1 MVANNGTG
9 STIFYDR
16 VFNQNWCFCGCFAP
30 MMLKWAHTDMLA
42 GMWFFF
48 LLSASSFPFLVLY
61 VIWYPT
67 YLVSWLDFIMG
78 VAFIAGAG
86 LMVYASYP
94 KNFNSTMAFD
104 TLTCSRAPKEK
115 NAA

>member
-1 MVANNGTG
+1 
-9 STIFYDR
+9 
-16 VFNQNWCFCGCFAP
+16 

-48 LLSASSFPFLVLY
+48 LLAASSFPLLVLY
-61 VIWYPT
+61 VILYPT

-94 KNFNSTMAFD
+94 QNFNSTMAFD